1 MEQKRIAI
9 IRIKGKAGLKKT
21 VKDTFLLLRLYK
33 KNSCVVVPNTQSYV
47 GMLTKIKD
55 CSTWGEIDEQTF
67 KLLLEK
73 RGRLPGNKQLTNEY
87 LQQKLKINI
96 DQFAKEFINF
106 KKELK
111 DIPGLKLFFK
121 LTPPRQGFEDKGIK
135 VQFSQGGV
143 LGYRKDKIN
152 DIIQR
157 ML

>member
-21 VKDTFLLLRLYK
+21 VKDTFLLLKLYK
-33 KNSCVVVPNTQSYV
+33 KNSCVVVPNTPSYV
-47 GMLTKIKD
+47 GMLTKVKD
-55 CSTWGEIDEQTF
+55 CATWGEIDEQTF

-73 RGRLPGNKQLTNEY
+73 RGKLPGNKSLTNEY
-87 LQQKLKINI
+87 IQQKLKINL
-96 DQFAKEFINF
+96 DQFVKEFMSF

-111 DIPGLKLFFK
+111 DIPGIKLFFK
-121 LTPPRQGFEDKGIK
+121 LTPPRHGFEDKGIK

-152 DIIQR
+152 DLIQR
-157 ML
+157 MS

>member
-87 LQQKLKINI
+87 LQQKLKMNI

-106 KKELK
+106 KKDWLSS
-111 DIPGLKLFFK
+111 L
-121 LTPPRQGFEDKGIK
+121 
-135 VQFSQGGV
+135 
-143 LGYRKDKIN
+143 
-152 DIIQR
+152 
-157 ML
+157 

>member
-87 LQQKLKINI
+87 LQQKLKMNI

>member
-55 CSTWGEIDEQTF
+55 CSTWGEIDEQTL

-87 LQQKLKINI
+87 LQQKLKMNI